1 MSLST
6 LAVGLLALSDPVG
19 LLSVVGQAGA
29 GSGSR
34 LRRISRLAVL
44 TYLAVLLVACCWDR
58 ACLGYSASACR
69 PSGLL
74 VA

>member
-19 LLSVVGQAGA
+19 LLSVVGKAGA

-34 LRRISRLAVL
+34 LRRISRMAVL
-44 TYLAVLLVACCWDR
+44 TYLGVLLVA
-58 ACLGYSASACR
+58 
-69 PSGLL
+69 
-74 VA
+74 